1 MVASGSVLGT
11 SLLFHMQ
18 GLASKW
24 YRSTS
29 RLGKLILVGDV
40 TLVSALRMRELPW
53 PLRKLCL
60 DELVWLVPRFTL
72 RRAFCALFVT
82 VAASLNLN
90 RKVKS

>member
-40 TLVSALRMRELPW
+40 TLVSANADARTAL
-53 PLRKLCL
+53 
-60 DELVWLVPRFTL
+60 
-72 RRAFCALFVT
+72 AFAQT
-82 VAASLNLN
+82 VS
-90 RKVKS
+90 